1 MAINFDNVFP
11 YNKIQEVTVDGQ
23 KMIKFP
29 KTYVKSGYAPEESQ
43 YAGKRVWMISE
54 FPQDGYHVHPAFM
67 HKGKELEYFLLGA
80 YEASKGSDNKPE
92 TLAGK
97 VPWVNISYNDAV
109 SACKRRNTGESG
121 SEQYGWHTMNVYEW
135 NFVSM
140 LMLIELGTPD
150 VQTAIGSGNSNSSAA
165 VTTGSSNAVW
175 RGLHEHWGNVWEITD
190 GLQTDGNGNAMI
202 WDNKGYETWVSTGV
216 KIENKGFAVKEG
228 DNFSFMDLL
237 IPGDDRSGTTY
248 TASTTDGLHPEV
260 NCVLHTGGDWSH
272 GAYCGVFDF
281 FATFTAA
288 GGSSHIGFRL
298 AKYDI

>member
-43 YAGKRVWMISE
+43 YAGKRIWMISE
-54 FPQDGYHVHPAFM
+54 FPQEGYHVHPAFM

-80 YEASKGSDNKPE
+80 YEASQGSDSKPE
-92 TLAGK
+92 SLAGK
-97 VPWVNISYNDAV
+97 APWVNISYNDAV
-109 SACKRRNTGESG
+109 PACKRRNTGESG
-121 SEQYGWHTMNVYEW
+121 SEQYGWHMMNVYEW

-175 RGLHEHWGNVWEITD
+175 RGLHEHWGNVWKITD
-190 GLQTDGNGNAMI
+190 GLKTDGNGNVMI
-202 WDNKGYETWVSTGV
+202 WDNKGNETWVSTGM
-216 KIENKGFAVKEG
+216 KGEDKGFAVKEG

-237 IPGDDRSGTTY
+237 IPGDDKSGATY
-248 TASTTDGLHPEV
+248 AASTADFTRFGA
-260 NCVLHTGGDWSH
+260 NYVLYTSGSWDR
-272 GAYCGVFDF
+272 GAVCGAFLFDLYWT
-281 FATFTAA
+281 ATYSY
-288 GGSSHIGFRL
+288 SSIGFRL